1 MLISSKGRYA
11 LRLMIHIAAFGGP
24 AGNAVSLREGRE
36 CRAHLA

>member
-24 AGNAVSLREGRE
+24 GNAVSLREGRE